1 MSISKQSKP
10 KLWVTSWLYLLTKY
24 TTHLRPVTLP
34 RQLQVQAHTQ
44 GSWWKYSLL
53 KFEHC
58 APFNRSTTPSKS
70 KLAPSFFSR
79 PTEQTS
85 PSLFQRDNF
94 GSSLFNDPYMSSF
107 PSHGSSRTY
116 DVTTNNDTKF
126 VASVPLGREFIGHPE
141 AVDISVNGQ
150 TVKLKVFLIKPVKV
164 HLRRR
169 GRRVQRIPNAI
180 I

>member
-1 MSISKQSKP
+1 MGD
-10 KLWVTSWLYLLTKY
+10 KLIVSADKIHHSPPPRNVASPASSTSSY
-24 TTHLRPVTLP
+24 TRFMVKLFTFKIWTL
-34 RQLQVQAHTQ
+34 
-44 GSWWKYSLL
+44 
-53 KFEHC
+53 C

-79 PTEQTS
+79 PTEQSS

-164 HLRRR
+164 HLRKR